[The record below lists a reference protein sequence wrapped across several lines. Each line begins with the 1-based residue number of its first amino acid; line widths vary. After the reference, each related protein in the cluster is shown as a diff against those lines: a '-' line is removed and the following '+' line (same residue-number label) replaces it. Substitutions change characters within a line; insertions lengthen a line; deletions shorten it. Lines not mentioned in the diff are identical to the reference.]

1 MYSLIYEPFLEVLYN
16 VYYSRLRIFK
26 LISVVSDFR
35 SQVGGRFVEPWTLFT
50 RTQVFQNGL
59 WCQVNSASNGGMG
72 SNIGDMFYSTGNGPD
87 DFTVVPTSEPSNTN
101 NIPFQQLKC
110 TNQIGVIVD
119 DNMTNFQGFLKCNTT
134 ISNLDINTHYWVM
147 YNDTLFNGYSKFS
160 ILQ

>member
-1 MYSLIYEPFLEVLYN
+1 MHVQTL
-16 VYYSRLRIFK
+16 
-26 LISVVSDFR
+26 SVVSVFR
-35 SQVGGRFVEPWTLFT
+35 PLVGGHLVLPWTLFS

-59 WCQVNSASNGGMG
+59 WCQVNSDSNAGMG

-119 DNMTNFQGFLKCNTT
+119 GNTTNFQGFLKCNTT
-134 ISNLDINTHYWVM
+134 ISNLMATFTNLEINTYYWVM
-147 YNDTLFNGYSKFS
+147 YTDTLFNGYSKFS
-160 ILQ
+160 L